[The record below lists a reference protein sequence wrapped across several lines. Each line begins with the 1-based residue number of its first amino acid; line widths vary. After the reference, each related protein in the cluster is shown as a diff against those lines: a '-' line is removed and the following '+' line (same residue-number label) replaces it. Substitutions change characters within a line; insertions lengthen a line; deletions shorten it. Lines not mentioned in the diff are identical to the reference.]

1 MLRSILAA
9 VIAGTEPDLKI
20 NSEAQSYLQ
29 AELALNQAGGQGG
42 GQAQGMFMHS
52 HHPWRAWLPLAL
64 SHIPGAVALII
75 ISAYG

>member
-42 GQAQGMFMHS
+42 VRLRVCSCTA
-52 HHPWRAWLPLAL
+52 
-64 SHIPGAVALII
+64 ITPGVHGFLWP
-75 ISAYG
+75 SATYRVLLLL